1 LPERGTVPR
10 AVVEHHRERLLDR
23 IAQRQ
28 PPAPP
33 APPPAVPR
41 HRLLRL
47 LGAGSAAD
55 VWEAEGPD
63 GERVALKLF
72 HAKHGSAQALASSQ
86 RRELR
91 ASLRLDHPGIVR
103 VLDHGQ
109 TDEGRAFLVME
120 LLPGVDLGRLLSRE
134 GRLPWPRARTLL
146 LQLCEAMS
154 VAHRHGVIHRDLKP
168 ANLMVGP
175 GRDGEERCTVVDL
188 GLSRLLDGSVAS
200 RTDGT
205 LVGTPAYMSPEQI
218 RGGEVDHRAD
228 VYALGCI
235 AYEMLTAERPFQGQ
249 TPGECAIQHLVAPPP
264 RLRIPGSRAR
274 RRAIDAVIRR
284 ALAKEP
290 RRRFADVL
298 ELAEALRAVDAPRDR
313 WRRPLALASG
323 AVLAGAGL
331 LAIAELLG
339 PAPVPAELE
348 ASAIATPAATPAAN
362 VVADDAHHVVDV
374 SLALVHTCAT
384 ARDGRAVCWGRDT
397 MGRLGRGTEDQTL
410 GDNETPA
417 DVAPLQLEA
426 VERIVTSPST
436 RHTCALH
443 RNGTLRC
450 FGHGAHGALGRA
462 STDDFGDDA
471 DEYPGSLPTLPLGE
485 VVDVVLG
492 NARTCAIVRDGERR
506 NLYCWGRAEHGAL
519 GSGST
524 DDMGDDESLV
534 GLRPVPLGADVLEA
548 ASGNEHTCAR
558 LATGS
563 VRCWGSDAY
572 GQLGLPGWTANV
584 GDGVGNGAGS
594 GERPDDPDLD
604 VQGLAGVEIVAIDA
618 AGYITCVLTRTGGA
632 RCWGANRGGAL
643 GYPPEDLPGCSS
655 YADPG
660 ACVLEGPL
668 PFDIDLGGARAVE
681 ITTGQRHVCVL
692 DDQGQVRCW
701 GQAENGRLGDGIA
714 IDVGLWQSPAQAWF
728 GRDTGGVVDVGDAD
742 GDGAIDPVAQV
753 DAGMT
758 HTCARMVA
766 GGLRCWGTGGDGCL
780 GYGSADSVGIT
791 TSPADEYMGR
801 GVYDVPVFAR

>member
-1 LPERGTVPR
+1 MRLVEPLLPERGTVPR

-23 IAQRQ
+23 IARRL
-28 PPAPP
+28 PSPPP
-33 APPPAVPR
+33 APPPSVPR

-72 HAKHGSAQALASSQ
+72 HAKHGSPQTLASSQ

-109 TDEGRAFLVME
+109 TDEGRAF
-120 LLPGVDLGRLLSRE
+120 DLGRLITRE
-134 GRLPWPRARTLL
+134 GRLPWARVRTLL
-146 LQLCEAMS
+146 LQLCEAMAF
-154 VAHRHGVIHRDLKP
+154 AHRHGVLHRDLKP
-168 ANLMVGP
+168 ANIMVGP
-175 GRDGEERCTVVDL
+175 GRDGTERCTVVDL
-188 GLSRLLDGSVAS
+188 GLSRLLDGSVVS

-235 AYEMLTAERPFQGQ
+235 AYEMLAGERPFQGQ
-249 TPGECAIQHLVAPPP
+249 TPGECAVQHLVAPLP
-264 RLRIPGSRAR
+264 RLRLPGSRSQ
-274 RRAIDAVIRR
+274 RRAIDAVLRR
-284 ALAKEP
+284 ALTKDP

-298 ELAEALRAVDAPRDR
+298 ELAQALRAVDAPRSR
-313 WRRPLALASG
+313 WRRPPALALG
-323 AVLAGAGL
+323 AMLAGAGL
-331 LAIAELLG
+331 LATAELLG
-339 PAPVPAELE
+339 SASVPAELE
-348 ASAIATPAATPAAN
+348 ATTIAAAPA
-362 VVADDAHHVVDV
+362 VARDADHIVDV
-374 SLALVHTCAT
+374 SLGLVHTCAA
-384 ARDGRAVCWGRDT
+384 ARDGRAICWGSDT
-397 MGRLGRGTEDQTL
+397 LGRLGRGTENQTL
-410 GDNETPA
+410 GDNELPA
-417 DVAPLQLEA
+417 DVAPLQLEG
-426 VERIVTSPST
+426 VHRIVTAPNA
-436 RHTCALH
+436 RHSCALH
-443 RNGTLRC
+443 QNGTLRC
-450 FGHGAHGALGRA
+450 WGHGLHGALGRA

-471 DEYPGSLPTLPLGE
+471 EEHPGSLPALPLGE
-485 VVDVVLG
+485 VVDVVLST
-492 NARTCAIVRDGERR
+492 ARTCAIVREGERR

-524 DDMGDDESLV
+524 EDVGDDESLA
-534 GLRPVPLGADVLEA
+534 GLQPVPLGADVLEA
-548 ASGNEHTCAR
+548 AAGNEHTCAR

-584 GDGVGNGAGS
+584 GDGVGDGAGS
-594 GERPDDPDLD
+594 GERPDDPELD
-604 VQGLAGVEIVAIDA
+604 VQGLTDVEIVAIDA
-618 AGYITCVLTRTGGA
+618 AGYITCVLTGVGGV
-632 RCWGANRGGAL
+632 RCWGANRGGPL
-643 GYPPEDLPGCSS
+643 GYPPGELPGCSS
-655 YADPG
+655 HADPG

-668 PFDIDLGGARAVE
+668 PFDVDLGGARAVE

-692 DDQGQVRCW
+692 DDQAQVRCW
-701 GQAENGRLGDGIA
+701 GEADGGRLGDGIEA
-714 IDVGLWQSPAQAWF
+714 DVGLWQSPARAWF

-753 DAGMT
+753 DAGIT

-766 GGLRCWGTGGDGCL
+766 GGLRCWGMGANGRL
-780 GYGSADSVGIT
+780 GYGSADNVGIT
-791 TSPADEYMGR
+791 TTPADEYVWR
-801 GVYDVPVFAR
+801 GVYDVPVFGR